1 MKGAGVFSWV
11 LLFTAA
17 LLCSCGGGSGAI
29 RFTHTGHVQVDE
41 STRII
46 RSLPQHIAA
55 TGQNQIAFVA
65 SGALGVYDC
74 KTGKTVRTFASSDS
88 LNTALRKISWPY
100 DSARGIVYLP
110 PDTAANKADDDLF
123 KPFFG
128 VEAFD
133 YSNNTFYIVY
143 KISIDW
149 HYRTL
154 ALAAESLFG
163 SAGDAAEQTKKLL
176 QTPGLTAENFQ
187 SFGSAQFLIETDS
200 VFRIRRIR
208 YINEQDT
215 LRKPKGYAF
224 CSLTLGFSVH
234 QHSIFC
240 TAYDYPLLFT
250 LPDSQ
255 PISAADSLLLVA
267 QLGMNESIGWK
278 QALLRTS
285 DIAGYN
291 SLIHEHT
298 RHRLAF
304 AQTGNQLL
312 VQTVAGWYML
322 PEKKPFSLQPEYS
335 EKEKLFAD
343 FDVQQNLLLYSVHRE
358 EIESDTAIQFR
369 IYDAEADKLVFTKA
383 MNGGAYFGKSANT
396 YYFINRSGEQY
407 FIDTYQLS
415 MQ

>member
-1 MKGAGVFSWV
+1 MKGTGLFSWG
-11 LLFTAA
+11 LLFAAA
-17 LLCSCGGGSGAI
+17 LLCSCGGGNSAI
-29 RFTHTGHVQVDE
+29 KFTQTGHVPVDE
-41 STRII
+41 SALII
-46 RSLPQHIAA
+46 RSQPQHIAA
-55 TGQNQIAFVA
+55 IAPNQIAFVS
-65 SGALGVYDC
+65 SGTLGVYNC
-74 KTGKTVRTFASSDS
+74 NTGKILRSFSSADS
-88 LNTALRKISWPY
+88 LNTALREISWPF

-110 PDTAANKADDDLF
+110 PDTAANKSENDLF

-133 YSNNTFYIVY
+133 FSNNTFYIVY

-154 ALAAESLFG
+154 ELAAESLFG

-187 SFGSAQFLIETDS
+187 SFGNAQFLIETDTA
-200 VFRIRRIR
+200 FHIRRIR

-215 LRKPKGYAF
+215 VRKPKGYAF
-224 CSLTLGFSVH
+224 CSLALGFTVH
-234 QHSIFC
+234 TNSIFC

-255 PISAADSLLLVA
+255 QISTTDGLLLAA

-278 QALLRTS
+278 QAVLRTS
-285 DIAGYN
+285 DIAGYT
-291 SLIHEHT
+291 SQIREHT
-298 RHRLAF
+298 RHRLTF
-304 AQTGNQLL
+304 GQTGKQLL

-322 PEKKPFSLQPEYS
+322 PEKKPFLLQPKYS

-358 EIESDTAIQFR
+358 EINSDTAIQFR
-369 IYDAEADKLVFTKA
+369 IYDAEAGKLVFTKA
-383 MNGGAYFGKSANT
+383 MNGGAYFGKNTNT

-415 MQ
+415 TQ